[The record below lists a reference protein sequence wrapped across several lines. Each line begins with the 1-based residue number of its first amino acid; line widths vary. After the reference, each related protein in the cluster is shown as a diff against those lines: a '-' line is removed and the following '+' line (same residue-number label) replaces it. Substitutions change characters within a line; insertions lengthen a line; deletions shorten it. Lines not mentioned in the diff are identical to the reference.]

1 MDTNNNHDVVCFGEI
16 LWDLLPTGAE
26 PGGAPMNVSYHL
38 HKQQKAPALITRIG
52 LDDKG
57 KELVNIFSGH
67 GVCTDFFQV
76 DYEYETGKVYA
87 EPGDYNEVQYDIVK
101 PVAWDF
107 IVWDDSFEK
116 LVSQANFFVFG
127 SLAARSKQSKET
139 LFRLL
144 EIAKSKVLD
153 INLRAPHFN
162 RRMVEDLLTRTDL
175 LKINLAELELITGWF
190 SQYNKT
196 EDRIKFIADK
206 FKISNVV
213 VTMGGEGALWFL
225 NGNIYRHN
233 GYSVEVVDTVGSG
246 DAFLAGLLT
255 KLLDNALPAD
265 ALDFAS
271 GLGAFIAT
279 QRGAC
284 PTYNISDIENLMKEK
299 KQTA

>member
-26 PGGAPMNVSYHL
+26 PGGAPMNVAYHL

-107 IVWDDSFEK
+107 IEWDDSFEK

-127 SLAARSKQSKET
+127 SLAARSKQTKET

-144 EIAKSKVLD
+144 ESAKNKVLD

-162 RRMVEDLLTRTDL
+162 RGMVEDLLAKADL

-190 SQYNKT
+190 SEYNKT
-196 EDRIKFIADK
+196 EDRIKSISDK
-206 FKISNVV
+206 FNISNIV
-213 VTMGGEGALWFL
+213 VTMGGNGALWYL
-225 NGNIYRHN
+225 NENVYRHN
-233 GYSVEVVDTVGSG
+233 GYRVDVTDTVGSG
-246 DAFLAGLLT
+246 DAFLAGLLA
-255 KLLDNALPAD
+255 KLLDDASPAD

-279 QRGAC
+279 QYGAC
-284 PTYNISDIENLMKEK
+284 PFYDLSEIESLIKEK
-299 KQTA
+299 KQTV